1 MMSPNL
7 PGIWGMLGSVGGSE
21 RGGLR
26 SHQVFGAN
34 VCPYFLQVGV
44 VGWSMHPDGFSS
56 IHVYSEQVGQ
66 ASSPADNYGM
76 CLFGSRFSL
85 VKYLCLLGVGRFSCG
100 NRYVPGDSWPRL
112 KPGQQG
118 QEEEKKT
125 EEGKGNG
132 LLELRGKESKNHK
145 AR

>member
-1 MMSPNL
+1 MVSVPYTCTQSRWDKL
-7 PGIWGMLGSVGGSE
+7 PRLLIIMVCASLGHDS
-21 RGGLR
+21 
-26 SHQVFGAN
+26 N
-34 VCPYFLQVGV
+34 
-44 VGWSMHPDGFSS
+44 
-56 IHVYSEQVGQ
+56 
-66 ASSPADNYGM
+66 
-76 CLFGSRFSL
+76 L